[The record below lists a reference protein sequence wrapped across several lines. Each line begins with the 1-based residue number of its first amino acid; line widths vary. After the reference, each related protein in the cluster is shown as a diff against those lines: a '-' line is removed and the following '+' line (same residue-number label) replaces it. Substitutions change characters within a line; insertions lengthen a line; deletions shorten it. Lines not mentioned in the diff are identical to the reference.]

1 MKNHINLILK
11 TCCLFLLI
19 YSTAYAQ
26 ERAGQVSENIRLN
39 QLGFYPNAPKFAIIT
54 SPNVSTYSLLTSD
67 RSKTVLTAFKL
78 KESADTALNGNKTFI
93 AEFSFFKSP
102 GDYVLYV
109 DGLGY
114 SYPFS
119 IKDSINN
126 GLAKA
131 TIKAFYFQRV
141 SIALPEEFAG
151 KWNRAAG
158 HPDDKVLI
166 HPSAATASRPAGT
179 IINAPRGWYDAG
191 DYNKYIVNS
200 GITTGTLLSIY
211 EDFPDYIKG
220 LNLSIPESTNKA
232 PDLLDE
238 ILWNVRWM
246 LTMQDP
252 EDGGVYHK
260 LTNASFDGMV
270 MPDVTKEPRYAV
282 QKGTAATLDFA
293 AVLAQANRV
302 FKEYNVEFP
311 GLADS
316 CYKASLAAWNWAQKN
331 PNVVYNQDEMNTK
344 FEPKVTTGAYGDR
357 NFTDEF
363 IWAASELS
371 VTTGDGQYLK
381 TLNLFPD
388 NAMSLPTWSNVRLL
402 GYYTLVKNE
411 KLLDSIAPEYFTMLK
426 SRIINM
432 ADSYIAGVSGS
443 AYQTVMGKS
452 SRDFNWGSNSNA
464 ANQGIALIQAYRLT
478 GYKEYLRF
486 ALANLDYLLG
496 RNATGYS
503 FVTGYGS
510 KTPMFPHHRPSVADG
525 IKEPVPGML
534 VGGPNPGK
542 QDGVALPSSVPSEA
556 YVDVSESYAT
566 NEIAINWNAP
576 IAYLSVALEALQA
589 EFF

>member
-1 MKNHINLILK
+1 MKCFTQRVFFIFS
-11 TCCLFLLI
+11 FLLI
-19 YSTAYAQ
+19 NLLVYSQ
-26 ERAGQVSENIRLN
+26 DRNDQISENIRLN
-39 QLGFYPNAPKFAIIT
+39 QLGFYPNAPKFAVI
-54 SPNVSTYSLLTSD
+54 SAPNVSAYSLLTSD

-78 KESADTALNGNKTFI
+78 KQSADTALNGNKTFL
-93 AEFSFFKSP
+93 ADLSFFKTP
-102 GDYVLYV
+102 GDYVIYV

-126 GLAKA
+126 DLAKA
-131 TIKAFYFQRV
+131 TIKAFYFQRA
-141 SIALPEEFAG
+141 STALPEEFAG
-151 KWNRAAG
+151 KWHRAAG
-158 HPDDKVLI
+158 HADDKVLI
-166 HPSAATASRPAGT
+166 HPSAASTARPAGT
-179 IINAPRGWYDAG
+179 IINASRGWYDAG

-200 GITTGTLLSIY
+200 GITTATLLSTY
-211 EDFPDYIKG
+211 EDFPAYVKE

-246 LTMQDP
+246 LSMQDP
-252 EDGGVYHK
+252 ADGGVYHK

-270 MPDVTKEPRYAV
+270 MPEVTQKPRYAV

-293 AVLAQANRV
+293 AVLAQASRI
-302 FKEYNVEFP
+302 FKEYKNEFP

-316 CYKASLAAWNWAQKN
+316 CYQASLAAWNWAQKN
-331 PNVVYNQDEMNTK
+331 PNVAYNQNEMNTK
-344 FEPKVTTGAYGDR
+344 YEPKVTTGAYGDR
-357 NFTDEF
+357 NFADEF

-371 VTTGDGQYLK
+371 VTSGDGQYLK
-381 TLNLFPD
+381 ALNLFPD
-388 NAMSLPTWSNVRLL
+388 NSMPLPTWSNVRVL
-402 GYYTLVKNE
+402 GYYSLAKNE
-411 KLLDSIAPEYFTMLK
+411 KLLDSIAPEAFTIVK
-426 SRIINM
+426 NRIINM
-432 ADSYIAGVSGS
+432 ADSYITGINGS
-443 AYQTVMGKS
+443 AYQTVMGKT
-452 SRDFNWGSNSNA
+452 SRDFKWGSNSNA

-478 GYKEYLRF
+478 GYKEYLRY

-503 FVTGYGS
+503 FVTGHGS

-525 IKEPVPGML
+525 IGDPIPGLL

-542 QDGVALPSSVPSEA
+542 QDGVALPSSVPNEA

-576 IAYLSVALEALQA
+576 IVYLSVALEAMQD
-589 EFF
+589 EFY

>member
-1 MKNHINLILK
+1 MNLILK
-11 TCCLFLLI
+11 ATCLLLLI
-19 YSTAYAQ
+19 SSAAYSQ
-26 ERAGQVSENIRLN
+26 ERNDQLSESIRLN
-39 QLGFYPNAPKFAIIT
+39 QLGFYPDAPKIAIIT
-54 SPNVSTYSLLTSD
+54 SSDVSTYSLLTSD
-67 RSKTVLTAFKL
+67 GKQTVLSGFKL
-78 KESADTALNGNKTFI
+78 KESDYPALNGNKTYI
-93 AEFSFFKSP
+93 ADFSFFKNK
-102 GDYVLYV
+102 GDFVLYV
-109 DGLGY
+109 DGLGH

-119 IKDSINN
+119 IKDSVNN
-126 GLAKA
+126 NLAKA
-131 TIKAFYFQRV
+131 TIKAFYYQRA
-141 SIALPEEFAG
+141 STALPEEFAG
-151 KWNRAAG
+151 KWHRSAG
-158 HPDDKVLI
+158 HPDDQVLI

-179 IINAPRGWYDAG
+179 IINASRGWYDAG

-200 GITTGTLLSIY
+200 GITTATLLSTY
-211 EDFPDYIKG
+211 EDFPAYVKG
-220 LNLSIPESTNKA
+220 LDLSIPESRNQV

-238 ILWNVRWM
+238 ILWNIRWM

-270 MPDVTKEPRYAV
+270 MPEVTKDPRYAV

-293 AVLAQANRV
+293 AVLAQASRI
-302 FKEYNVEFP
+302 FKEYENELP

-331 PNVVYNQDEMNTK
+331 PNVIYNQDEMNTK

-371 VTTGDGQYLK
+371 VTSKDGQYIK
-381 TLNLFPD
+381 SLNLLPD
-388 NAMSLPTWSNVRLL
+388 NSMPLPTWSNVRLL
-402 GYYTLVKNE
+402 GYYTLAKNE
-411 KLLDSIAPEYFTMLK
+411 KLLDSIAPEYFTGLK
-426 SRIINM
+426 SRIIN
-432 ADSYIAGVSGS
+432 AAVSYIADVDKS
-443 AYQTVMGKS
+443 AYKTVMGKS
-452 SRDFNWGSNSNA
+452 ARDFNWGSNSNA
-464 ANQGIALIQAYRLT
+464 ANQGIALVQAYNLT
-478 GYKEYLRF
+478 GDKEFLKY
-486 ALANLDYLLG
+486 ALSNLDYLLG

-525 IKEPVPGML
+525 IVDPVPGL
-534 VGGPNPGK
+534 LIGGPNPGK

-556 YVDVSESYAT
+556 YVDASESYAT

-576 IAYLSVALEALQA
+576 MVYLSVAMEALQD

>member
-1 MKNHINLILK
+1 MKTSVNLILK
-11 TCCLFLLI
+11 TCCLFLLMCSI
-19 YSTAYAQ
+19 AYSQ
-26 ERAGQVSENIRLN
+26 ERDVQVTENIRLN
-39 QLGFYPNAPKFAIIT
+39 QLGFYPNAPKVAIIT
-54 SPNVSTYSLLTSD
+54 SANTSTYSLLTSD
-67 RSKTVLTAFKL
+67 RSKTVLTAFRL
-78 KESADTALNGNKTFI
+78 KESADTALNGNKTLI
-93 AEFSFFKSP
+93 ADFSFFKNP
-102 GDYVLYV
+102 GNYVLYV

-119 IKDSINN
+119 IQDSINN
-126 GLAKA
+126 ELAKA

-141 SIALPEEFAG
+141 STALPEEFAG
-151 KWNRAAG
+151 KWHRPAG

-191 DYNKYIVNS
+191 DYNKYVVNS
-200 GITTGTLLSIY
+200 GITTATLLSIY
-211 EDFPDYIKG
+211 EDFPDYVKG
-220 LNLSIPESTNKA
+220 LNLSIPESANKA

-246 LTMQDP
+246 LTMQD

-270 MPDVTKEPRYAV
+270 MPGVTKEPRYVV

-293 AVLAQANRV
+293 AVLAQSSRI
-302 FKEYNVEFP
+302 FKEYNTEFP

-331 PNVVYNQDEMNTK
+331 PNVIYNQNEMNTK
-344 FEPKVTTGAYGDR
+344 YKPEVTTGAYGDR

-388 NAMSLPTWSNVRLL
+388 NTTPLPTWSNVKLL
-402 GYYTLVKNE
+402 GYYTLAKNE
-411 KLLDSIAPEYFTMLK
+411 KLLNSIAPKDFEILK
-426 SRIINM
+426 DRLINM
-432 ADSYIAGVSGS
+432 ANSYMVGLDGN
-443 AYQTVMGKS
+443 AYQTVMGKT

-464 ANQGIALIQAYRLT
+464 ANQGIALIQAYRLS
-478 GYKEYLRF
+478 GNKQYLRY

-503 FVTGYGS
+503 YVTGLGS

-525 IKEPVPGML
+525 IEDPIPGML

-576 IAYLSVALEALQA
+576 IAYLSVALEALQD
-589 EFF
+589 EFY